1 MEDPNKGVEL
11 LEQPSLKW
19 AVENDR
25 LVNICWVAVHVVIM
39 RSRIGWK
46 KSGK

>member
-1 MEDPNKGVEL
+1 MADPNKGVEL

-19 AVENDR
+19 AVENDG